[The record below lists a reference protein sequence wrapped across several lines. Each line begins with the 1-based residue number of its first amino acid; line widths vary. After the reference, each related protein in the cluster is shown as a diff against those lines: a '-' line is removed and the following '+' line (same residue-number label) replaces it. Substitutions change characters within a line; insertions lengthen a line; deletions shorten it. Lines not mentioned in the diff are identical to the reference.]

1 VKIVGKRIK
10 VNQKDKIKKTK
21 VMMRIQKNLKIKK
34 ARNQGTRVK
43 MMRIMTSKMM
53 KMNKKKKMN
62 LHITRSLKRRQN
74 SK

>member
-1 VKIVGKRIK
+1 
-10 VNQKDKIKKTK
+10 
-21 VMMRIQKNLKIKK
+21 MMRIQKNLKIKK

>member
-1 VKIVGKRIK
+1 MKIVGKRIK

-53 KMNKKKKMN
+53 KMNKKTKMN